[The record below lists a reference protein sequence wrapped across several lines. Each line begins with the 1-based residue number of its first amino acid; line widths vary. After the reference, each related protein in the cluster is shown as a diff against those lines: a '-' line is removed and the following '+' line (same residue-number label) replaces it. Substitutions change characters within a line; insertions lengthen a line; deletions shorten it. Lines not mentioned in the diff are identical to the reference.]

1 MLIIRVDGLVNI
13 FSTVKTTPLAKDLPP
28 NYRAVLEWG
37 RITYVLSHCFE
48 AVVSHYV

>member
-1 MLIIRVDGLVNI
+1 MEGIERHDITPMNYADGLVNI

-37 RITYVLSHCFE
+37 RITFVL
-48 AVVSHYV
+48 